1 MAFGNLDPR
10 GSARKPTSRSID
22 FARDINIS
30 PAYWSRIERG
40 LEKAPKD
47 QLIISACERLAW
59 EPTGASIEARRLP
72 ADMQDDISV
81 AVSVY
86 GNSRPTPAEL
96 LNQ

>member
-1 MAFGNLDPR
+1 MAFGQWIRAKREEANIML
-10 GSARKPTSRSID
+10 ID

-47 QLIISACERLAW
+47 QLIISACERLGLGTDRAF
-59 EPTGASIEARRLP
+59 IEAQRLP
-72 ADMQDDISV
+72 PDMRQDISV

-86 GNSRPTPAEL
+86 RQFKAHIS
-96 LNQ
+96 